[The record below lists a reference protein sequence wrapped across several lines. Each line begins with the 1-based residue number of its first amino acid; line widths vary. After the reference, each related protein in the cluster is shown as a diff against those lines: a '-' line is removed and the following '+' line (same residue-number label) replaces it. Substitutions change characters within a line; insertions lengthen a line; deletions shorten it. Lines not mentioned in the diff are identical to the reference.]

1 MKQGLKIGD
10 NVVNKFYSFAHG
22 MISIIITFLFSSQK
36 PVIIFSSK
44 LIEVISLLS
53 YIPTR
58 NISLI
63 RIFER
68 KTISTIEILQA
79 NIFKGLGIV

>member
-44 LIEVISLLS
+44 LIEVISLL
-53 YIPTR
+53 PLNPLETC
-58 NISLI
+58 LI
-63 RIFER
+63 YLI
-68 KTISTIEILQA
+68 TPA
-79 NIFKGLGIV
+79 PN